1 MPLLVGE
8 PSIISSSQ
16 YSFRGKTALSEPF
29 TVLYRSHRIPVH
41 QLRQDT
47 TEAVE
52 SWSSL
57 VEEHALTDSYTLT
70 REDARRIVEEEL
82 ESAINAYLRANTT
95 IHIMMV
101 ITPPERCVA
110 QHVAMIEVPFSLATT
125 RPILYRL

>member
-1 MPLLVGE
+1 M
-8 PSIISSSQ
+8 
-16 YSFRGKTALSEPF
+16 
-29 TVLYRSHRIPVH
+29 
-41 QLRQDT
+41 
-47 TEAVE
+47 E

-95 IHIMMV
+95 IPIMMV

-110 QHVAMIEVPFSLATT
+110 QHVAMIEVPLSISYDSTDIISIVPKANIH
-125 RPILYRL
+125 PKVVQQRLRHPRTCGAKPQ